1 MKKYILLLAGFSSIL
16 WASAQ
21 SISMNP
27 KISKAQGSSNN
38 IKIEAKSTF
47 TNNSNDSVFEWQILD
62 IQMTSGWEYGM
73 CDPFNCLTS
82 LTVGNKGTFNIS
94 KGKTGEFIGDFV
106 PNSIGGSGKAKVY
119 VYAKNNPSLAG
130 DTVEFQMTAWAVGLK
145 ENLVSKEF
153 MMYPNPAKDRL
164 TIKYNTRE
172 TVNIEIYNV
181 LGTKVKSIAHSGLE
195 SDINVSDLQ
204 NGIYFV
210 RYKNGNQMVSKTF
223 TKSE

>member
-1 MKKYILLLAGFSSIL
+1 MKKYILLLAGFGSIL

-27 KISKAQGSSNN
+27 KVSKGQGSSNN
-38 IKIEAKSTF
+38 IMLEAKSIF
-47 TNNSNDSVFEWQILD
+47 TNNSNDSAFEWNILE

-73 CDPFNCLTS
+73 CDPFNCLTN
-82 LTVGNKGTFNIS
+82 LAVGNKGTFIVG
-94 KGKTGEFIGDFV
+94 KGKSGEFKGDFV
-106 PNSIGGSGKAKVY
+106 PNGIGGNGRALVQIYSLA
-119 VYAKNNPSLAG
+119 NPSIR
-130 DTVEFQMTAWAVGLK
+130 DTVEFIINGWAVGLK
-145 ENLVSKEF
+145 EANVNREF
-153 MMYPNPAKDRL
+153 TMYPNPVKDRL
-164 TIKYNTRE
+164 TIKYNSRE

-195 SDINVSDLQ
+195 SDVNVSDLQ

-210 RYKNGNQMVSKTF
+210 RYKNGNQMISKTF